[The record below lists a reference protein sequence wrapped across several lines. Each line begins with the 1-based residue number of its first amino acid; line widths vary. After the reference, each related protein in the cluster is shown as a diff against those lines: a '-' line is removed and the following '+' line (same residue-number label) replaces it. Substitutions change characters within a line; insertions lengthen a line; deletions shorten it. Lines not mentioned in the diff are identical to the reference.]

1 MPSPFR
7 QRLLQCM
14 CIIYGVMLLAYPR
27 RFRREYGH
35 EMMLVFRNRARDVL
49 QNGNIWTLL
58 PFSLH
63 ILDDWLATTLRER
76 GDMEIF
82 RRALLGAVTVM
93 CFISIAASC
102 YLALSYT
109 ILKGLG
115 DIRPLMP
122 LALFVAQGAIT
133 LVALNT
139 ILPGLSI
146 DLFALAGALG
156 IAWLG
161 YSMVERT
168 LSGPH
173 FEGYAL
179 VLGTV
184 GVLQGVLTLAL
195 FFWRLTKVSA
205 RRLANRVS
213 DGA

>member
-1 MPSPFR
+1 VGR
-7 QRLLQCM
+7 K
-14 CIIYGVMLLAYPR
+14 
-27 RFRREYGH
+27 
-35 EMMLVFRNRARDVL
+35 
-49 QNGNIWTLL
+49 L
-58 PFSLH
+58 P
-63 ILDDWLATTLRER
+63 LDDWLATTLRER

-82 RRALLGAVTVM
+82 RRALLAAVTVM
-93 CFISIAASC
+93 CVISIAASC

-122 LALFVAQGAIT
+122 LALFVAQGAVT

-139 ILPGLSI
+139 ILSGLSI
-146 DLFALAGALG
+146 DLFALAGALA
-156 IAWLG
+156 ITWLG

-184 GVLQGVLTLAL
+184 GVLQGMLTLVL
-195 FFWRLTKVSA
+195 FFWGPAGAPGSPNGENPCVRIGSSLHRKA
-205 RRLANRVS
+205 RSHRAGSSIGRAADS
-213 DGA
+213 